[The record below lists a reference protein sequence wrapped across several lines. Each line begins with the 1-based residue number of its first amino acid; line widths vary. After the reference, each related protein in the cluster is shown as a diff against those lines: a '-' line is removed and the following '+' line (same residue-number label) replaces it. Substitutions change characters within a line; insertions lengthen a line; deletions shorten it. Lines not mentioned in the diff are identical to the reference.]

1 MSMNTTPTEA
11 HPITADDLV
20 IQDGSTNVY
29 ADLGYPDDK
38 DMLVKAGLAQE
49 IAQIIRSRHL
59 TQQRA
64 ADLLGM
70 TQPKLSDMLRGR
82 FRGISQAK
90 MIDCLNRLGRDVDI
104 VVRKSPQRGAL
115 GQTHVVVG

>member
-1 MSMNTTPTEA
+1 MSMNTTPSEEY
-11 HPITADDLV
+11 PVTADDLV

-29 ADLGYPDDK
+29 TDLGYPDDK
-38 DMLVKAGLAQE
+38 DMLVKAGLANE

-104 VVRKSPQRGAL
+104 VVRKSPQRGVL

>member
-38 DMLVKAGLAQE
+38 DMLVKAGLAHE

>member
-1 MSMNTTPTEA
+1 MTSA
-11 HPITADDLV
+11 QDIV

-29 ADLGYPDDK
+29 TDLGYPDDK
-38 DMLVKAGLAQE
+38 DMLIKAGLAHE

-70 TQPKLSDMLRGR
+70 TQPKLSNMLRGR

-104 VVRKSPQRGAL
+104 VVRKSPQRGVL
-115 GQTHVVVG
+115 GRTHVVVG

>member
-38 DMLVKAGLAQE
+38 DMLVMAGLAHE

-104 VVRKSPQRGAL
+104 VVRKSPQRGGL